1 MKLSLKILL
10 SFQGNKY
17 TYCTRKRNT
26 EEMRVNRE
34 TNVTHMYVFCMHL
47 YAAEPTWSSPYNSGD
62 STSAGNLEQAK
73 RPLAFPV
80 PSW

>member
-1 MKLSLKILL
+1 
-10 SFQGNKY
+10 
-17 TYCTRKRNT
+17 
-26 EEMRVNRE
+26 MRVNRD
-34 TNVTHMYVFCMHL
+34 TNATRMYVFCMHL